1 MLFYS
6 SRLSFSCGGVGK
18 PPFSRAGR
26 AGGLTCGATMARLG
40 PRYGS
45 GRFSLRATSSRVEGE
60 WAGGDGAA
68 PWCRSPCV
76 LRAVFFVLVRNNPS
90 LRIASASQRI
100 PVGPARRFP
109 RTPSEKR
116 HTNAY
121 GCHESPFE
129 PSINS
134 LIHRQE
140 VKERSSVGWVRRR
153 NRQTPPASLPRVF
166 ASERHRLRH
175 DRPRRRHVPDPIRRK
190 GRKTLAKVYDSLS
203 GPEKAPDRSRIIGL
217 PTKKEARD
225 IRNELTAAAWVGAD
239 RCRAY
244 GRPRNTSAS
253 SNHSSASCGP
263 SKTRSREPRRRVFR
277 PAGAAEGYPRDQP

>member
-1 MLFYS
+1 MVREGF
-6 SRLSFSCGGVGK
+6 RFAQPRRGWRVMGW
-18 PPFSRAGR
+18 RGR
-26 AGGLTCGATMARLG
+26 AQR
-40 PRYGS
+40 
-45 GRFSLRATSSRVEGE
+45 
-60 WAGGDGAA
+60 

-153 NRQTPPASLPRVF
+153 NRQTPPASLPRMF

-175 DRPRRRHVPDPIRRK
+175 DRPRRRHVPRPHPPQRQENTRQGIRFPIRPGCVLSSCYRPVWREFSFRK
-190 GRKTLAKVYDSLS
+190 SGR
-203 GPEKAPDRSRIIGL
+203 
-217 PTKKEARD
+217 
-225 IRNELTAAAWVGAD
+225 
-239 RCRAY
+239 
-244 GRPRNTSAS
+244 
-253 SNHSSASCGP
+253 
-263 SKTRSREPRRRVFR
+263 F
-277 PAGAAEGYPRDQP
+277 

>member
-1 MLFYS
+1 MVQLWRDSGRDMVREGF
-6 SRLSFSCGGVGK
+6 RFAQPRRGWRVMGW
-18 PPFSRAGR
+18 RGR
-26 AGGLTCGATMARLG
+26 AQR
-40 PRYGS
+40 
-45 GRFSLRATSSRVEGE
+45 
-60 WAGGDGAA
+60 

-153 NRQTPPASLPRVF
+153 NRQTPPASLPRMF

-175 DRPRRRHVPDPIRRK
+175 DRPRRRHVPRPHPPQRQENTRQGIRFPIRPGK
-190 GRKTLAKVYDSLS
+190 GPGQVAHHRAAHQEGGARHSERIDGGGVGGRQIGVAHTD
-203 GPEKAPDRSRIIGL
+203 GQGIHQRRRIIL
-217 PTKKEARD
+217 PQ
-225 IRNELTAAAWVGAD
+225 AAGHQKRGAANPAD
-239 RCRAY
+239 GY
-244 GRPRNTSAS
+244 S
-253 SNHSSASCGP
+253 
-263 SKTRSREPRRRVFR
+263 V